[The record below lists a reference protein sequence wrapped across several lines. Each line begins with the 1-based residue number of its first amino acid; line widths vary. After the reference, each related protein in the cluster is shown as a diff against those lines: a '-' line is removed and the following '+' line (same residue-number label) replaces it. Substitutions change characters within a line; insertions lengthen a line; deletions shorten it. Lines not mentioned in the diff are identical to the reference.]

1 MAGVIEELEDVL
13 VSWATEQPEGSYT
26 TTLLRDPELLSRK
39 IMEEAFETTLELGRP
54 SIDRARLVSEA
65 ADVVYHLVVG
75 LVGAGCSFTDV
86 EAELARRR
94 R

>member
-1 MAGVIEELEDVL
+1 MAGVIEDLEDVL
-13 VSWATEQPEGSYT
+13 RSRAAEQPEGSYT

-39 IMEEAFETTLELGRP
+39 IMEEAFETTLELGRGT
-54 SIDRARLVSEA
+54 IDESRLVSEA

-75 LVGAGCSFTDV
+75 LVGAGCSFADV

>member
-13 VSWATEQPEGSYT
+13 RSRAAEEPEGSYT

-39 IMEEAFETTLELGRP
+39 IMEEAFETTLELGRGT
-54 SIDRARLVSEA
+54 IDESRLVSEA

-75 LVGAGCSFTDV
+75 LVGAGCSFADV

>member
-1 MAGVIEELEDVL
+1 MAGVIEDLEDVL
-13 VSWATEQPEGSYT
+13 RSRAAEQPEGSYT

-39 IMEEAFETTLELGRP
+39 IMEEAFETTLELGRA
-54 SIDRARLVSEA
+54 SIDQTRLVSEA

-75 LVGAGCSFTDV
+75 LVGAGCSFADV

>member
-1 MAGVIEELEDVL
+1 MAGVIEDLEDVL
-13 VSWATEQPEGSYT
+13 RSRAAEQPEGSYT

-39 IMEEAFETTLELGRP
+39 IMEEAFETTLELGRGT
-54 SIDRARLVSEA
+54 IDESRLVSEA

-75 LVGAGCSFTDV
+75 LVGAGCSYADV